1 MNNSICGKDVTIGH
15 YVNTMTYFSVPISY
29 HLVAPLVLKSK
40 KMLEIL
46 KVLYWWVMKVKSI
59 TGK

>member
-1 MNNSICGKDVTIGH
+1 MNNSMCGKDVTIGH
-15 YVNTMTYFSVPISY
+15 YLNTMIYLSVPISY
-29 HLVAPLVLKSK
+29 YLVAPLVLKTK

-46 KVLYWWVMKVKSI
+46 KVLYWWVVKIKSV